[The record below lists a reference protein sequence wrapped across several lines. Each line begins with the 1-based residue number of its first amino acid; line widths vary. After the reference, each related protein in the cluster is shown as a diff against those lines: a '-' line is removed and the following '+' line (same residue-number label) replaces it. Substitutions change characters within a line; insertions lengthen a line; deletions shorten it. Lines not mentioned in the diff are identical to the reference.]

1 MRQPSIVTISN
12 FISCL
17 ASQSFT
23 QTTPNG
29 QILHKLMAL
38 GWHGVATY
46 MWSFSFYIISFIFSP
61 WRDWLQIIRR
71 VEIRSS
77 ILAASVSARH
87 EYGCCFFLLSRWE
100 WKQLISL
107 QTIIEYRLERLLEV
121 ACVGSL
127 VDWLDAFFAIV
138 RRVWLWFWRE
148 RKPDL
153 ALKYLCRWTFDFKL
167 IVRPISFL
175 FFVWIMRNMNFSSWT
190 SRSCCDLAHD
200 STNCVHDNRMR
211 WSKYCVQFQLI

>member
-1 MRQPSIVTISN
+1 MTRRRDLYVKFFLLHN
-12 FISCL
+12 FIHLLS
-17 ASQSFT
+17 
-23 QTTPNG
+23 
-29 QILHKLMAL
+29 MAGL
-38 GWHGVATY
+38 IANNPTRGN
-46 MWSFSFYIISFIFSP
+46 SLIN
-61 WRDWLQIIRR
+61 L
-71 VEIRSS
+71 SS
-77 ILAASVSARH
+77 IGFCSSWVRML
-87 EYGCCFFLLSRWE
+87 FLLSRWE